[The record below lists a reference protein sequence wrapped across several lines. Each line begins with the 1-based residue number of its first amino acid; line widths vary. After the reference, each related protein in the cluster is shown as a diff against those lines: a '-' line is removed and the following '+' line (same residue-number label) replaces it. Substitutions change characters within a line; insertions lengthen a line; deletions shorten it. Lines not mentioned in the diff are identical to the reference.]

1 MLENS
6 NSPKGAKLDLDK
18 LNEAMRGKI
27 NRCPLCGASN
37 SFTAMP
43 DIMELRQF
51 FHGDTVLGGGSSI
64 VPLVV
69 LTCSECG
76 NTVFINALQTH
87 TIKKEESDSQG

>member
-1 MLENS
+1 MSENS
-6 NSPKGAKLDLDK
+6 SGPKGAKLDIDK
-18 LNEAMRGKI
+18 LNEVMSGKI
-27 NRCPLCGASN
+27 SRCPLCGASS

-51 FHGDTVLGGGSSI
+51 CHGKTIFGGVSI

-76 NTVFINALQTH
+76 NTVFINALQTK
-87 TIKKEESDSQG
+87 TIKEESDSQG